1 MKRIG
6 IVIFVLLLVLF
17 SYLFIPETNVNY
29 DMTIYLPDDASSK
42 IGLNLLKDEFGEE
55 TMIQVL
61 IMDIDISDYLQ
72 IQSELMNVSH
82 VSNIIWL
89 DDYVD
94 QLELVPLDMIPDEL
108 EFAFYQD
115 NDALITIL
123 FDLDTYS
130 TLLEDSIN
138 DIKSILSDYDLSLR
152 GEPLTH
158 IESRQIANQETIKI
172 MFLIVPLVVVL
183 LVISSHSWFE
193 PVLILLTLGIAVVF
207 NLITNGLLPNVSFIT
222 QTMSLALQLALSI
235 DYALFVIHRFYEE
248 RENLPRDEASKE
260 AFKHSI
266 KPITIS
272 AATTIAGFLALGLM
286 EFSIG
291 LDIALVLSKGIL
303 FSYLST
309 IILMPI
315 FLHWFDSVIMKSKHR
330 VFFPSFSF
338 LSKIQYKF
346 KYVFLGVLILCL
358 GVGFYLQRNTNY
370 LFGAD
375 SVGDKMSEVNQDLEY
390 IESRFGPNHQL
401 VVLVPNETIIQEV
414 QLTNLLINHPHVL
427 SVQTLV
433 TEVDPNIPR
442 EFLLEDLVNY
452 YVSEQHTRIII
463 QTDLYK
469 ENDALYQFV
478 DEINVIIETQYDTYY
493 LVGQSQALV
502 DIKDSIESQGSW
514 IMLITVLAVGLIVG
528 LIFKSY
534 KIPILLVS
542 IILSAIWLNLSL
554 LVIGDISVLYIGYLI
569 VMSIQ
574 LGATIDY
581 AVLYTHRYLE
591 ERQSFPKEQAM
602 REAFRKSSISM
613 MISGMILT
621 VAGFVEALFSNL
633 DSVTKIGLLLGRGAL
648 ISLLMILIFLPVV
661 LLIFDRWIIKEKRL
675 S

>member
-1 MKRIG
+1 
-6 IVIFVLLLVLF
+6 
-17 SYLFIPETNVNY
+17 
-29 DMTIYLPDDASSK
+29 
-42 IGLNLLKDEFGEE
+42 
-55 TMIQVL
+55 
-61 IMDIDISDYLQ
+61 MDIDISDYLQ

-193 PVLILLTLGIAVVF
+193 PVLILLTLGTAVVF
-207 NLITNGLLPNVSFIT
+207 NLITNGLLANVSFII

-401 VVLVPNETIIQEV
+401 VVLIPNETNIQTI
-414 QLTNLLINHPHVL
+414 QFTNLLNNTPPFL
-427 SVQTLV
+427 SFLTLV
-433 TEVDPNIPR
+433 TEVDPNILR

-554 LVIGDISVLYIGYLI
+554 LVIGDVSVLYIGYLI

>member
-303 FSYLST
+303 FSYVST
-309 IILMPI
+309 IVLMPI

>member
-469 ENDALYQFV
+469 ENSDLYQFV
-478 DEINVIIETQYDTYY
+478 DDINAIIQTEYDTYY

-661 LLIFDRWIIKEKRL
+661 LLIFDRWIIKEKR
-675 S
+675 SS